1 MTYSPTSNDK
11 NLPRGNS
18 RNYRLTVREPATG
31 DNPSPGAIDLTG
43 ATVVF
48 EMKKQP
54 ENNRLSPTDAP
65 VVTKTSDNINEVE
78 ILAQAGDTLGQVLI
92 KLRPE
97 DTKFLQPGTYAYS
110 VKVTTAFGDV
120 YDVVSGRI
128 FLKGPATAAENMTP
142 PDC

>member
-1 MTYSPTSNDK
+1 MTYDPACNDK
-11 NLPRGNS
+11 DLPRGNS
-18 RNYRLTVREPATG
+18 RNYRMTVREPLTG
-31 DNPSPGAIDLTG
+31 TNTDPDKIDLTG
-43 ATVVF
+43 SRVVF

-54 ENNRLSPTDAP
+54 DHNRLSPTDP
-65 VVTKTSDNINEVE
+65 VVVTLTSDDANEIEV
-78 ILAQAGDTLGQVLI
+78 LAQAGDTLGQVLI

-97 DTKFLQPGTYAYS
+97 HTKYLQPGTYAYS
-110 VKVTTAFGDV
+110 VQVTTAFGDV